1 MMLLFIVALLYSC
14 TTTAHLDPRN
24 LPPELQAL
32 VPHRIRSFYQNISDD
47 ESALVE
53 KVLSDADYWKSTHNF
68 LNVLSRNDSDAM
80 LKILELHADLGHIW
94 ENLTGPA
101 KDFAQN
107 LEDTLIQLAKSEATK
122 EDRERIRHVARAV
135 VSKYGSL
142 SKPARENFKENF
154 REVAMAI
161 E

>member
-1 MMLLFIVALLYSC
+1 
-14 TTTAHLDPRN
+14 
-24 LPPELQAL
+24 L

-68 LNVLSRNDSDAM
+68 LSVLSRNDSDAT

-94 ENLTGPA
+94 ANLTGPA

-107 LEDTLIQLAKSEATK
+107 LEDTLIELAKSEATK
-122 EDRERIRHVARAV
+122 DDREQISHVARAV

-142 SKPARENFKENF
+142 SKPDRENFKENF
-154 REVAMAI
+154 REVALAI
-161 E
+161 EAIF